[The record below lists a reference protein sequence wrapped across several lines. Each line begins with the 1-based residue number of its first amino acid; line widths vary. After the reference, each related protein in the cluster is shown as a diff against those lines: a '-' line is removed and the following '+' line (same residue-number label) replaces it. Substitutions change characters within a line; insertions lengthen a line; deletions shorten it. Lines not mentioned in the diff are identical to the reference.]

1 MASAPHRA
9 RMIAVVAL
17 LMAAAIAL
25 IGSTQTWLEVTLRE
39 GSHPVLA
46 VDGASALPLSVPL
59 SLAALALAL
68 ALAIVGRVLRYVF
81 GVLAVAIGGSLVVG
95 AVQIVVDLPVTAYA
109 AAVTEATGL
118 SGTEPIRA
126 LVATVTAT
134 AWPVVTAVAAV
145 LIALGGAFTLA
156 TAHGW
161 SGAGRRFRTDG
172 DGDGAG
178 APGTA
183 AAARGGAASRPHD
196 AIDSWDDLSRGDDPT
211 A

>member
-1 MASAPHRA
+1 MASETGRS
-9 RMIAVVAL
+9 RMIAVVL
-17 LMAAAIAL
+17 ILAAAALAL
-25 IGSTQTWLEVTLRE
+25 IGSTQTWIEVTLRE

-46 VDGASALPLSVPL
+46 VDGASALPLLAPL

-81 GVLAVAIGGSLVVG
+81 GVLAVAIGVALAVG
-95 AVQIVVDLPVTAYA
+95 AVQIAVDLPVTAFA

-118 SGTEPIRA
+118 SGTEA
-126 LVATVTAT
+126 VSGLVATVTAT
-134 AWPVVTAVAAV
+134 PWPMITAGAAG
-145 LIALGGAFTLA
+145 LITLGGGFTLA

-161 SGAGRRFRTDG
+161 SGAGRRFRTADAATTTAG
-172 DGDGAG
+172 TAPAAG
-178 APGTA
+178 AAG
-183 AAARGGAASRPHD
+183 SRPHD